1 MEQIRQYLNNQL
13 QEMTDLLA
21 QIVGI
26 ESNTVDKA
34 GVDRVGRLL
43 SLELR
48 RLGATVTEFPQ
59 GAYGNHILGV
69 LNAGGGSPIT
79 LILHMDTVHPAGTLA
94 RRPTRLDD
102 GKLYGPGVYDMKA
115 SHVIALF
122 AIRALQATGIGHSRE
137 VRVLFTS
144 DEEVGSLS
152 SRHLI
157 EETARGST
165 LAMVMEPALPD
176 GRLKSSRKGVG
187 DFQITARGRASHA
200 GAEHQKGINAV
211 EELARQV
218 IRLQA
223 LTDYSR
229 GITFS
234 VGDFKGGGV
243 SIVVPDFAALIVDT
257 RAMTIEDA
265 AWITRTIYSLQ
276 PVLPGATLEIQGEF
290 NRLPMECNA
299 ERLAI
304 VERIQAI
311 GNAIGITVD
320 HGPSGGGSDASF
332 TSAIGVP
339 TMDGFGAVGDGAHAV
354 HEHVVVSSLV
364 ERSALCAAIL
374 SNY

>member
-1 MEQIRQYLNNQL
+1 
-13 QEMTDLLA
+13 MTDLLA

-115 SHVIALF
+115 SHVVALF

-243 SIVVPDFAALIVDT
+243 SNVVPDFAALIVDT